1 MSALSVFL
9 MVLKIIGLVLAGII
23 GLVLFVLLI
32 VLFVPI
38 KYSASGNYAPDDIR
52 LSAKA
57 SWLFHALSFSYV
69 YGKDSKPVIKVLG
82 IELKKKDK
90 VNKSKSRKKKK
101 DKLEGLFE
109 NDDIYKNDSDEI
121 AEETEEPEET
131 KETKETKETEEPQN
145 TKEPNEPDLHKD
157 ATESEP
163 LENGTAKSTD
173 KKKSSKKNSLY
184 GKIKK
189 YIEIIRS
196 ATFEKAFEKAK
207 DRIFKLLKHIL
218 PRKWKINLDVSFE
231 DPATTG
237 TVLGISSML
246 YPITK
251 GNLQVYSDFS
261 DPHFL
266 ADGFLKGHITVCK
279 VLWLAGSVYFDRRIK
294 KIIKLFREV

>member
-23 GLVLFVLLI
+23 GLVLFILLI

-82 IELKKKDK
+82 IELKKKEK
-90 VNKSKSRKKKK
+90 VKKNKSRKKKK

-109 NDDIYKNDSDEI
+109 NDDVYENDSDEI
-121 AEETEEPEET
+121 AEETQEP
-131 KETKETKETEEPQN
+131 EEPQN
-145 TKEPNEPDLHKD
+145 TKEPNEHDLHKE

-163 LENGTAKSTD
+163 LDIDTVESTD

-184 GKIKK
+184 GKIKR

>member
-32 VLFVPI
+32 VLFVPV

-82 IELKKKDK
+82 IELKKKEK
-90 VNKSKSRKKKK
+90 VKKSKSRKKKK

-109 NDDIYKNDSDEI
+109 NDDVHENDSDEI
-121 AEETEEPEET
+121 AEET
-131 KETKETKETEEPQN
+131 KETQETEELQN
-145 TKEPNEPDLHKD
+145 TKAPNEHDLNKD
-157 ATESEP
+157 VTESEP
-163 LENGTAKSTD
+163 LENGSAKSTD

-184 GKIKK
+184 GKIKR

-261 DPHFL
+261 NPHFL